1 MLGGA
6 GMRLTH
12 PTNYRGLDIG
22 AGPHDSTHNGDIA
35 IFNAGLPTQVVFNS
49 LLELLLDQLPI
60 GHLQHRYRTEMDDA
74 HKGAGIALVANHF
87 VLLAATDAEIT
98 RSALQ
103 IARLQAIEQA
113 AIEQH
118 VVDFMD

>member
-22 AGPHDSTHNGDIA
+22 ARPPDSTHNGDIA

-60 GHLQHRYRTEMDDA
+60 GHAQAFGHGHGDRADHFGGRFGRVLQH
-74 HKGAGIALVANHF
+74 
-87 VLLAATDAEIT
+87 LL
-98 RSALQ
+98 Q
-103 IARLQAIEQA
+103 
-113 AIEQH
+113 
-118 VVDFMD
+118 